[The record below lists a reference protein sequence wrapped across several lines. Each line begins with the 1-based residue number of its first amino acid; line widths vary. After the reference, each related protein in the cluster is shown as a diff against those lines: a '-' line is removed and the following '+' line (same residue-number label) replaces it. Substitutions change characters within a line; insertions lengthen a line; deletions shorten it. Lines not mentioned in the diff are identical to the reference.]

1 MATVSSTSLSTAMAV
16 PGTRWWMQL
25 SRRPSRKQAVRPCA
39 VLCSACQQCDSSDRA
54 WHHLGVPRMCD
65 APTTHQAHGKLQR
78 ARRRRTTTEGNLLVD
93 SPSLYP
99 GSRDD
104 KHDQS
109 RTSWTANGVQG
120 LRIGLDV
127 LCLDL
132 LLNEP
137 LVLASC
143 TWPTSG
149 VDVGGGGGRGGLVVV
164 PWSGP
169 SGSQPTSPISSI
181 HPAYST

>member
-1 MATVSSTSLSTAMAV
+1 M
-16 PGTRWWMQL
+16 TRWWMQL

-93 SPSLYP
+93 SPSLNP